1 MEKQVKIGDRTYTVK
16 EIRYKDVIA
25 LGTTDQGLIARKML
39 QLSAGVTDEEFDALS
54 MRDGVALTQAVNEV
68 NGLDENFQQTLQG
81 SKTK

>member
-1 MEKQVKIGDRTYTVK
+1 
-16 EIRYKDVIA
+16 
-25 LGTTDQGLIARKML
+25 ML